1 MGLYTQTV
9 KGLHRAPYRDQVQVH
24 LIRLAGGSIDFSPEE
39 EAKISRV
46 HRFLNPGDCAREI
59 VQQREGRR

>member
-9 KGLHRAPYRDQVQVH
+9 RGMHKAPYRDQVLIH
-24 LIRLAGGSIDFSPEE
+24 LIRLSLDTNLSPQE

-46 HRFLNPGDCAREI
+46 QRFLPASDCAQEI
-59 VQQREGRR
+59 WIARRKS